1 MIDLRSDTVT
11 RPTSGMREYMFK
23 AEVGDDVFSEDP
35 SINAFQQRMADL
47 FGMEA
52 GLFVPSGTMGNQL
65 GLMVLTEPGDEVILD
80 EHAHIFN
87 YEAAAAGILSS
98 IQLRTLPGKYG
109 LITPNQVTPAIRNG
123 QDWEPVSKVVAVEH
137 TANKGGGTC
146 YTMDTL
152 KELKSICD
160 QHNLYFHID
169 GARIWNATVATG
181 QKPEELG
188 RLADTLSICFS
199 KGLGAPVGSM
209 LLGSEALIKKA
220 RKMRK
225 VLGGGMRQAG
235 ILAAAAEYAVDHH
248 WKLMEDDHRR
258 AKALSETIE
267 TCPALEID
275 LQRVES
281 NIVLFD
287 VKDRPVDQALSQLQ
301 EQGVRMV
308 PFGPETIRATFH
320 FEVGDDDLDR
330 VIEVFKEV
338 FG

>member
-11 RPTSGMREYMFK
+11 KPTPEMREYMMK

-35 SINAFQQRMADL
+35 AINAFQERMAEL

-65 GLMVLTEPGDEVILD
+65 GLMVLTEPGDEVIID
-80 EHAHIFN
+80 EQAHIFN

-98 IQLRTLPGKYG
+98 VQLRPLPGRHG
-109 LITPNQVTPAIRNG
+109 LITPEQVTPAIRNG
-123 QDWEPVSKVVAVEH
+123 QDWEPVSKVVSVEH

-146 YTMDTL
+146 YDMETL
-152 KELKSICD
+152 QELKTLSD

-181 QKPEELG
+181 QKPEQFGE
-188 RLADTLSICFS
+188 LADTLSVCFS

-235 ILAAAAEYAVDHH
+235 ILAAAAEYAVDNH
-248 WKLMEDDHRR
+248 WNLMADDHRR
-258 AKALSETIE
+258 AKYLSDIIKS
-267 TCPALEID
+267 CPALEIEEE
-275 LQRVES
+275 RVQS

-287 VKDRPVDQALSQLQ
+287 VKDRSVEKALAQLQ
-301 EQGVRMV
+301 ENGVRMV
-308 PFGPETIRATFH
+308 PFGPETIRAVFH
-320 FEVGDDDLDR
+320 FEVGDAE
-330 VIEVFKEV
+330 VEQTGEVFKKL